1 MGVQTRMRR
10 RSVEARLARN
20 VLVGDLKDLLC
31 ITVRMIST
39 LPSTPRA
46 NVNLERKKLL
56 FRACFRSFFC
66 GQLSV

>member
-10 RSVEARLARN
+10 RSVEARLARK

-31 ITVRMIST
+31 ITVRMINT

-46 NVNLERKKLL
+46 KVNLGEM
-56 FRACFRSFFC
+56 CFSRVSNA
-66 GQLSV
+66 GPV